1 MKNLIILLFVIGVT
15 TNLTAQGFV
24 DAILIKKDG
33 SQTQGLVESNFRTGT
48 KKLKFKVNKK
58 AKTQS
63 IQSESLRYL
72 IIKKGGV
79 ELMLK
84 YTNWFQPNFTLTK
97 TVEKDKKF
105 WLVVLNRCPAMEVM
119 SHVSAIKS
127 SKDELTFI
135 YDPDTKRYTFVQRAE
150 ERIPTVVAQ
159 LLDPYNPDRSSMFN
173 DVNKDLFKNYLE
185 SGGDDFD
192 LPAELNLRF
201 IYKVANTK
209 CD

>member
-1 MKNLIILLFVIGVT
+1 MKNIFLFICAFGFF
-15 TNLTAQGFV
+15 TNLSAQGYV

-33 SQTQGLVESNFRTGT
+33 SEVQGLVESNFRTGT
-48 KKLKFKVNKK
+48 KKLKFKSSKK
-58 AKTQS
+58 AKTETVQC
-63 IQSESLRYL
+63 ESLNYL
-72 IIKKGGV
+72 VIKKDGV

-127 SKDELTFI
+127 SKDELTFV
-135 YDPDTKRYTFVQRAE
+135 YDPDTKRYTFIQRAE

-192 LPAELNLRF
+192 LPAELSLRF
-201 IYKVANTK
+201 IYQVANTK